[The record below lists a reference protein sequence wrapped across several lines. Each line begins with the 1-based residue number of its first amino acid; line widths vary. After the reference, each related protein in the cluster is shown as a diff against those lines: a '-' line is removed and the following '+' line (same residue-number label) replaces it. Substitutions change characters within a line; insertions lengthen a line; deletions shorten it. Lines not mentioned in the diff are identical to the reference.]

1 MSSDSG
7 ILLIRNDGTIQLK
20 GDTKILGEY
29 HLKHRL
35 LAKVKPDGSMG
46 VFMIPDEGINK
57 GKMFA
62 VLPNGPSGTEGV
74 GWERVV
80 SGESSY
86 LRPVFRQ
93 MGEKKSVPPNVYHS
107 YSKKP
112 LQSEPEV
119 IDLCDDSEV
128 DPLQENSKTEGLKTS
143 QSSAPTPVMMF
154 TKDSASKLNPRSIV
168 HPPTQW
174 TTSKSLLEPSSRM
187 CASVPIT
194 TKPIS
199 SASVPNTTRP
209 LSSATVPNTTKPV
222 SSAINSN
229 PTQIN
234 VTTKST
240 TTASAVTSSNSAA
253 PNANKTVVVNGTV
266 SAGDVIRKIVTNIRN
281 PQIKTADPNGAKSLA
296 VPSSVAVTLGQKQ
309 DLITQNKTSM
319 PQLQQQLQGVQ
330 NNAVK
335 VKLLSLNSAGNT
347 GIRTM
352 SLSNLS
358 TTQIQGIACS
368 VNTKASLNSLNR
380 TSLPLSVQSA
390 TRLPFSQVSVLGVPA
405 LAVPAMAVPSNV
417 SLVTANTQ
425 ATTTVTLAASTTANA
440 TVNNPPQQ
448 PKITIDSVFSLAP
461 VDPIK
466 PWLSN
471 GKNMPL
477 SEVDFWTEAI
487 NLKIQTK
494 VLKDKQ
500 VRKGCSV
507 VLNRTT
513 SHRPQKLRGCRFKD
527 TQCNVACRKLFIK
540 ALMKDLTRKKLL
552 KMKRRKLYSSLSLE
566 IRKKAK
572 SELGKTSEQP
582 QVQNSNIQVS
592 RDLLKNNTPTLNL
605 QAASQVYA
613 ATVKTNNSVP
623 NLPQS
628 RYLLVRM
635 NGQNVLFPSS
645 SISSV
650 SSVVPSAAPAV
661 QVSSMNTPRS
671 LLGARINLQPASVMN
686 PLRPNLPVSTLHSVM
701 SLPQLGS
708 SSIISSLSGT
718 PLSNIARPTT
728 PASGITSNSLLTGGN
743 LSNSNLQAVLRTQ
756 QPVMRLS
763 VPSSVPNTL
772 TLGQVGAMSHNGP
785 YPVALRAV
793 NPSVRATCAMTVRRI
808 DQLPASRPL
817 MQSQLTSFATQRP
830 GIASA
835 SNTVVRAQSSTVA
848 PISSALQTTATTTL
862 TTATSSVAPAA
873 VDEPVSGVAKSKV
886 NKGVKYYFIPGGIKI
901 KYEPKTSGYGDEV
914 QKHKKHKKH
923 KRPRS
928 PGSDS
933 SDNGD
938 NKKLKSHNGEND
950 TSKLLDDIV
959 KVTNETDIE
968 QLSKSEMSAER
979 IKQLREKLHE
989 NQRKL
994 EEYLRQ
1000 VDQ

>member
-1 MSSDSG
+1 
-7 ILLIRNDGTIQLK
+7 
-20 GDTKILGEY
+20 
-29 HLKHRL
+29 
-35 LAKVKPDGSMG
+35 MG

-112 LQSEPEV
+112 LQSELEV

-199 SASVPNTTRP
+199 SASVPNTT
-209 LSSATVPNTTKPV
+209 VPNTTKPV

-229 PTQIN
+229 PTKIN

-358 TTQIQGIACS
+358 TTQIQGITCS

-390 TRLPFSQVSVLGVPA
+390 TSLPFSQVSVLGVPA

-440 TVNNPPQQ
+440 MVNNPPQQ

-466 PWLSN
+466 PWLNN

-650 SSVVPSAAPAV
+650 PSVVPSAAPAV
-661 QVSSMNTPRS
+661 QVSSINTPRS
-671 LLGARINLQPASVMN
+671 LLGARLHLQPASVMN

-718 PLSNIARPTT
+718 SLSNIARPTT

-830 GIASA
+830 GMTSA

>member
-1 MSSDSG
+1 
-7 ILLIRNDGTIQLK
+7 
-20 GDTKILGEY
+20 
-29 HLKHRL
+29 
-35 LAKVKPDGSMG
+35 MG

-112 LQSEPEV
+112 LQSELEV

-199 SASVPNTTRP
+199 SASVPNTT
-209 LSSATVPNTTKPV
+209 VPNTTKPV

-229 PTQIN
+229 PTKIN

-358 TTQIQGIACS
+358 TTQIQGITCS

-390 TRLPFSQVSVLGVPA
+390 TSLPFSQVSVLGVPA

-417 SLVTANTQ
+417 SLVTANTR

-440 TVNNPPQQ
+440 MVNNPPQQ

-466 PWLSN
+466 PWLNN

-650 SSVVPSAAPAV
+650 PSVVPSAAPAV
-661 QVSSMNTPRS
+661 QVSSINTPRS
-671 LLGARINLQPASVMN
+671 LLGARLHLQPASVMN

-718 PLSNIARPTT
+718 SLSNIARPTT

-830 GIASA
+830 GMTSA

>member
-29 HLKHRL
+29 QLKHRL

-46 VFMIPDEGINK
+46 VFMIPEEGINK

-62 VLPNGPSGTEGV
+62 VLPNGPGGTEGV

-86 LRPVFRQ
+86 LRPVFKR
-93 MGEKKSVPPNVYHS
+93 MGDKRSVDPNVHS

-112 LQSEPEV
+112 LPNEPEV
-119 IDLCDDSEV
+119 IDLCDDPDV
-128 DPLQENSKTEGLKTS
+128 DPLQENSKTEGSKTS

-154 TKDSASKLNPRSIV
+154 TKDSASKLNPRSMV

-174 TTSKSLLEPSSRM
+174 TTSNSQLEPSSRM

-209 LSSATVPNTTKPV
+209 LSSATVPNAAKPV

-229 PTQIN
+229 PTQII

-240 TTASAVTSSNSAA
+240 TTATAVTNSNSAA
-253 PNANKTVVVNGTV
+253 PNANKTLVVKGTG
-266 SAGDVIRKIVTNIRN
+266 SAGDVIRKIMKDIRD
-281 PQIKTADPNGAKSLA
+281 PQIKTADPNGAKSHV

-309 DLITQNKTSM
+309 DLITQNKASM
-319 PQLQQQLQGVQ
+319 SLVQQQLQVVQ

-335 VKLLSLNSAGNT
+335 VQLLSLNSAGNT
-347 GIRTM
+347 GIKTV
-352 SLSNLS
+352 SLNNLS
-358 TTQIQGIACS
+358 TTQIQGITCS
-368 VNTKASLNSLNR
+368 VSTKASLNSLNR

-390 TRLPFSQVSVLGVPA
+390 TSLPFSQVSVLGVPA
-405 LAVPAMAVPSNV
+405 LAVPAMAIPGNV
-417 SLVTANTQ
+417 SLATAKTQ
-425 ATTTVTLAASTTANA
+425 APANVTLTASTTANA
-440 TVNNPPQQ
+440 TATNPQQ
-448 PKITIDSVFSLAP
+448 QPTITINSVFSLAP

-466 PWLSN
+466 PWLNN

-487 NLKIQTK
+487 NLKIDTK

-566 IRKKAK
+566 LRKKDK
-572 SELGKTSEQP
+572 SELGKTSEP
-582 QVQNSNIQVS
+582 QVQNSNIPVT
-592 RDLLKNNTPTLNL
+592 RDLLQNNTPTLNL

-613 ATVKTNNSVP
+613 ATVKTSNSVP
-623 NLPQS
+623 NLPQN

-650 SSVVPSAAPAV
+650 PSVVPSAAPAV
-661 QVSSMNTPRS
+661 QASSMNSPRS
-671 LLGARINLQPASVMN
+671 LLGARLNLQPTSVLN
-686 PLRPNLPVSTLHSVM
+686 ALRPNLPASTLHSVM

-708 SSIISSLSGT
+708 SSIINTSLSGT
-718 PLSNIARPTT
+718 SISNIARSTT
-728 PASGITSNSLLTGGN
+728 PAAGITSNGMLTGRN

-808 DQLPASRPL
+808 GQLPASRPL
-817 MQSQLTSFATQRP
+817 MQSQLTSYATQRP
-830 GIASA
+830 GMTSA
-835 SNTVVRAQSSTVA
+835 SNTLVCAQSTTLA
-848 PISSALQTTATTTL
+848 PRSSALQTTATTTL

-886 NKGVKYYFIPGGIKI
+886 NKGIKYYFIPGGIKI
-901 KYEPKTSGYGDEV
+901 KHEPKTSGYGDEV
-914 QKHKKHKKH
+914 KKHKKHKKH

-933 SDNGD
+933 SDSGD
-938 NKKLKSHNGEND
+938 NKKPKSHNGEND